1 MQSTFEDNLERFF
14 DVLPTKQYSFTYSH
28 VCNHHNVCFLMLKL
42 ANVNLPCC
50 KSKQAFVKV
59 SFASY
64 LLLAATCMIWY
75 EKGLNVGCTTR
86 NVAFQLV
93 L

>member
-1 MQSTFEDNLERFF
+1 
-14 DVLPTKQYSFTYSH
+14 
-28 VCNHHNVCFLMLKL
+28 MLKL